1 MVSSYKY
8 QFADSGRVIVPDNSR
23 HSKTA
28 PTIAKTTPI
37 IFRQTDMPLFATL
50 PDTANKTIP
59 TIMIKA
65 DSIGYIGLFL

>member
-28 PTIAKTTPI
+28 PAIAKTTPT
-37 IFRQTDMPLFATL
+37 IFKQTDMPLFLAL
-50 PDTANKTIP
+50 PETANNTIP
-59 TIMIKA
+59 TIIIKA
-65 DSIGYIGLFL
+65 DNIGYI